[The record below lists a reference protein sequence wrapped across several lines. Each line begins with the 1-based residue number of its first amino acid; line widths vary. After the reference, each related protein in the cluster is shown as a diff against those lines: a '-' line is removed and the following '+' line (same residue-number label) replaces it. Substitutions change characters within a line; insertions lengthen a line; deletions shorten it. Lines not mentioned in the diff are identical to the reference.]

1 MELLNVSQSYEADQG
16 AARAGVPGLS
26 LMESAGAAIAHA
38 IEVRW
43 EKRQVL
49 ILAGPGNNGGDGFVV
64 ARVLKKAGWPVTVC
78 LLGAKAALKG
88 DAATN
93 AKRWPSKVQSL
104 DVALD
109 TLAALDDVE
118 SLLVVDALFG
128 AGLSKPLSGAAK
140 SLAEILNIQ
149 RDEGRAPAVVSVDM
163 PSGVNG
169 DTGRTAPGV
178 AFSADLT
185 VTFCRLKPG
194 HLLMPGRAQC
204 GEVVVA
210 DIGISDEVVA
220 KIAPQAFLN
229 GPDLWMDAFPHPD
242 VLGNKY
248 GRGHVVV
255 QGGAVMCGAA
265 RLAALAARRLGA
277 GLVTIAVPDKVFDIY
292 ISAVEPGTLV
302 APFTGL
308 KGFRKL
314 LSDPRKTTCVLGPGA
329 GASKSTRNKV
339 LAALTAGKACVLDA
353 DALSVFKGDAD
364 VLFKAIKAGGT
375 GGTGRGDVVLTPHG
389 GEFARLFPAL
399 AKKQAAL
406 GKLETTR
413 RAAKRAGCVILYKG
427 PDTVVATPDGRA
439 AITANAPPTLASAG
453 TGDVLAG
460 FVGALLA
467 QGMAAFDAAGAA
479 AWLHAECA
487 NGVGPGLIAEDLP
500 DAVPDVL
507 EWLFDGLD

>member
-1 MELLNVSQSYEADQG
+1 MEA
-16 AARAGVPGLS
+16 
-26 LMESAGAAIAHA
+26 AGAAIAHA

-43 EKRQVL
+43 EKRPVL
-49 ILAGPGNNGGDGFVV
+49 VLAGPGNNGGDGFVV
-64 ARVLKKAGWPVTVC
+64 ARLLKKAGWPVTVS
-78 LLGAKAALKG
+78 LLGEKASLRG

-93 AKRWPSKVQSL
+93 AKRWRSKVQTL
-104 DVALD
+104 EAALD
-109 TLAALDDVE
+109 TLASLDDME

-128 AGLSKPLSGAAK
+128 AGLSKPLHGAAK

-149 RDEGRAPAVVSVDM
+149 QGEGRAPAVVSVDM

-169 DTGRTAPGV
+169 DTGQFAPGV

-210 DIGISDEVVA
+210 DIGISDDVVKGLA
-220 KIAPQAFLN
+220 SKAFLN
-229 GPDLWMDAFPHPD
+229 GPELWLPVFPHPD
-242 VLGNKY
+242 VQGNKY

-255 QGGAVMCGAA
+255 LGGAVMCGAA
-265 RLAALAARRLGA
+265 RLAALAARRMGA
-277 GLVTIAVPDKVFDIY
+277 GLATIAAPDSVFDIY
-292 ISAVEPGTLV
+292 MSAVEPGTLV

-314 LSDPRKTTCVLGPGA
+314 LSDPRKSTCVLGPGA

-339 LAALTAGKACVLDA
+339 LAALKAGKACVLDA
-353 DALSVFKGDAD
+353 DALSVFKEEAE
-364 VLFKAIKAGGT
+364 VLFRAIKASG
-375 GGTGRGDVVLTPHG
+375 GDVVLTPHG
-389 GEFARLFPAL
+389 GEFARLFPTL
-399 AKKQAAL
+399 AKKHAAL

-413 RAAKRAGCVILYKG
+413 RAAKRAGCVVLYKG
-427 PDTVVATPDGRA
+427 PDTVVAAPDGRA
-439 AITANAPPTLASAG
+439 TITAGAPPTLASAG

-460 FVGALLA
+460 YVGALMA

>member
-1 MELLNVSQSYEADQG
+1 MDLLSVSQSYAADKG
-16 AARAGVPGLS
+16 ADAAGISGLT
-26 LMESAGAAIAHA
+26 LMEAAGAAIAHA

-43 EKRQVL
+43 EKRPVL
-49 ILAGPGNNGGDGFVV
+49 VLAGPGNNGGDGFVV
-64 ARVLKKAGWPVTVC
+64 ARLLKKAGWPVTVC
-78 LLGAKAALKG
+78 LLGERAALKG

-93 AKRWPSKVQSL
+93 AKRWRSKVQPL
-104 DVALD
+104 EAALD
-109 TLAALDDVE
+109 TLASLDDME

-128 AGLSKPLSGAAK
+128 AGLSKPLRGAAK

-149 RDEGRAPAVVSVDM
+149 QGEGRAPAVVSVDM

-169 DTGRTAPGV
+169 DTGRIAPGV

-194 HLLMPGRAQC
+194 HLLMPGRAHC

-210 DIGISDEVVA
+210 DIGISDDVVA
-220 KIAPQAFLN
+220 GLASKAFLN
-229 GPDLWMDAFPHPD
+229 GPELWLPVFPHPD

-248 GRGHVVV
+248 SRGHVVV
-255 QGGAVMCGAA
+255 LGGAVMCGAA
-265 RLAALAARRLGA
+265 RLAALAARRMGA
-277 GLVTIAVPDKVFDIY
+277 GLATIAAPASVFDIY

-308 KGFRKL
+308 KGFCKL
-314 LSDPRKTTCVLGPGA
+314 LSDPRKTTFVLGPGA
-329 GASKSTRNKV
+329 GAAKSTRNKV
-339 LAALTAGKACVLDA
+339 LAALKAGKACVLDA
-353 DALSVFKGDAD
+353 DALSVFKEDSD
-364 VLFKAIKAGGT
+364 VLFKALKASG
-375 GGTGRGDVVLTPHG
+375 GDVVLTPHG

-399 AKKQAAL
+399 AKKQAVL

-413 RAAKRAGCVILYKG
+413 RAAKRAGCVVLYKG
-427 PDTVVATPDGRA
+427 PDTVVAAPDGRA

-460 FVGALLA
+460 FVGALMA

-507 EWLFDGLD
+507 QWLFDGLD

>member
-1 MELLNVSQSYEADQG
+1 MDILNVSQSYEADREAG
-16 AARAGVPGLS
+16 RAGGSGLS
-26 LMESAGAAIAHA
+26 LMEAAGAALAHA

-43 EKRQVL
+43 EKRPVL
-49 ILAGPGNNGGDGFVV
+49 VLAGPGNNGGDGFVV
-64 ARVLKKAGWPVTVC
+64 ARLLKKAGWPVTVC
-78 LLGAKAALKG
+78 LMGAKAALKG

-93 AKRWPSKVQSL
+93 AKRWRPKVQTL
-104 DVALD
+104 DSALD
-109 TLAALDDVE
+109 TLAALDDAQ

-140 SLAEILNIQ
+140 SLAEILNIR
-149 RDEGRAPAVVSVDM
+149 RDDGCAPAVVSVDM
-163 PSGVNG
+163 PSGVHG
-169 DTGRTAPGV
+169 DTGYMAPGV
-178 AFSADLT
+178 AFCADLT

-194 HLLMPGRAQC
+194 HVLMPGRARC

-210 DIGISDEVVA
+210 DIGISDDVVA
-220 KIAPQAFLN
+220 GIASKAFLN
-229 GPDLWMDAFPHPD
+229 GPELWLPAFPHPD
-242 VLGNKY
+242 VLGHKY

-255 QGGAVMCGAA
+255 LGGAVMCGAA

-277 GLVTIAVPDKVFDIY
+277 GLVTIAAPDKVFDIY
-292 ISAVEPGTLV
+292 ICTDHPGTLV
-302 APFTGL
+302 APFSGL

-339 LAALTAGKACVLDA
+339 LSALSAGKACVLDA
-353 DALSVFKGDAD
+353 DALSVFKDDAD
-364 VLFKAIKAGGT
+364 VLFKAIKASG
-375 GGTGRGDVVLTPHG
+375 GDVVLTPHG
-389 GEFARLFPAL
+389 GEFARLFPTL
-399 AKKQAAL
+399 AKKQATY
-406 GKLETTR
+406 GKLETAR

-439 AITANAPPTLASAG
+439 TLAANAPPTLASAG

-460 FVGALLA
+460 FVGALMA
-467 QGMAAFDAAGAA
+467 QGMAAFDAASAA
-479 AWLHAECA
+479 VWLHGECA
-487 NGVGPGLIAEDLP
+487 NTVGPGLIAEDLP